1 MSMGEAAQHGF
12 GHVIRE
18 ARKRQG
24 WSQAE
29 LGEKSGLSRPTIA
42 RIEANNDVTTATIAK
57 VAQALG
63 LTFELKVDHSLGDQ
77 DDESSVDEA

>member
-1 MSMGEAAQHGF
+1 MVEEAQPGF
-12 GHVIRE
+12 GKVIRD

-42 RIEANNDVTTATIAK
+42 RVEADNDVTTATVAKIAL
-57 VAQALG
+57 ALG
-63 LTFELKVDHSLGDQ
+63 LKLELR
-77 DDESSVDEA
+77 

>member
-1 MSMGEAAQHGF
+1 MTKGEMEQHGF
-12 GHVIRE
+12 GDVIRE
-18 ARKRQG
+18 ARKKQG

-42 RIEANNDVTTATIAK
+42 RIEGNNDVTTATIAK

-63 LTFELKVDHSLGDQ
+63 LKLELR
-77 DDESSVDEA
+77 